1 MVESLCAC
9 SCTILEQ
16 CLLERGVHARLISR
30 GSTSLAERWGREAPN
45 AVWLTE
51 SERGS
56 LFAWVR
62 AACSTQWEKKCVCV
76 CVCVC
81 VRPWSGTTH
90 WNTTFPPSC
99 RAIRRSIR
107 GTLTKRIISGHCCTL
122 IFLFRVFVFF
132 FLASKGRVNT
142 HTHTHTHTHTRTHL
156 HLTLTHITSPRLA
169 CQEPQHPLSFSTPHP
184 PLGSFAPSCWGGRD
198 KNKLFFF
205 FHEGKIRTIPL
216 FWTTQRMSGVASGE
230 GAGWMDGGEEVR
242 FMHDAGSCG
251 GGDVNNGL
259 HSEGF
264 L

>member
-142 HTHTHTHTHTRTHL
+142 HTHTHTHTHSDTPTFDIDTHYIPSSGMPRTTTPPVL
-156 HLTLTHITSPRLA
+156 FDPPPPTGQLR
-169 CQEPQHPLSFSTPHP
+169 PLL
-184 PLGSFAPSCWGGRD
+184 LGRERQKQA
-198 KNKLFFF
+198 FFF